1 MNPLYGIW
9 AAVNH
14 PIEASSISLEEA
26 IRCYTLDA
34 AFASFEEGLKGS
46 LEPGKLADVTVLSED
61 LSNIDL
67 DDIKDVTVG
76 LTMVGGKIEFRT

>member
-14 PIEASSISLEEA
+14 HIEASSISLEEA

-34 AFASFEEGLKGS
+34 AYASFGEGLKGS
-46 LEPGKLADVTVLSED
+46 LEPGKLADVVVLSED
-61 LSNIDL
+61 LSSIDPGS
-67 DDIKDVTVG
+67 IKDVTVE
-76 LTMVGGKIEFRT
+76 LTMVGGKIEYRV

>member
-1 MNPLYGIW
+1 M
-9 AAVNH
+9 
-14 PIEASSISLEEA
+14 
-26 IRCYTLDA
+26 
-34 AFASFEEGLKGS
+34 KGS